1 MIQVLIR
8 SDYDCSLQ
16 GVMHPTNIRRS
27 KLKAKP
33 VEHISLCG
41 KIDSLNHQTVGV
53 D

>member
-16 GVMHPTNIRRS
+16 GVMHRTKIRRS
-27 KLKAKP
+27 KINTKP

-41 KIDSLNHQTVGV
+41 NIDSLNQ
-53 D
+53 